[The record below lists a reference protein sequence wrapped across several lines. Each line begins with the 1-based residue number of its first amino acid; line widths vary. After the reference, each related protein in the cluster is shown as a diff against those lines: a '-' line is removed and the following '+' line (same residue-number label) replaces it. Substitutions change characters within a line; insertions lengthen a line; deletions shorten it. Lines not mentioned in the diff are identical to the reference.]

1 MTKKITTQVVVAA
14 FHEEATAAQI
24 ADALKE
30 AKKHNQLSYRNVVV
44 IRKDETGNVKVKETR
59 DMSPGLGAG
68 IGAIVGGAFGLLAG
82 PAGFAADSTSGVALG
97 GTSAALIDSGFD
109 DKRLLQIGDV
119 LQPGNSAI
127 IAVFEEVEVDRTTRE
142 EVDQDLSQVI
152 TNLPADISHAL
163 QGGQDVA
170 YAFAVTED
178 GIVASRMATGDDAA
192 DIQGLVAGQES
203 VPIRQAVAIEDG
215 VAYEIAAAAQYEV
228 AYEADLAINEGAVW
242 VNTHAVPTYFE
253 DTVVEEVDALAY
265 FIV

>member
-1 MTKKITTQVVVAA
+1 MTKKISTQIVVAA
-14 FHEEATAAQI
+14 FLEEATAAQM

-30 AKKHNQLSYRNVVV
+30 AKKQNLLSYRKVVV

-59 DMSPGLGAG
+59 NMSAGLGAG

-82 PAGFAADSTSGVALG
+82 PAGFAAGAAIG
-97 GTSAALIDSGFD
+97 GTSDALKNSGFD

-119 LQPGNSAI
+119 LQLGNSAI
-127 IAVFEEVEVDRTTRE
+127 IAVFEEVEVDRTTME

-170 YAFAVTED
+170 YSFAVTED

-203 VPIRQAVAIEDG
+203 VSIRQAVATEDG
-215 VAYEIAAAAQYEV
+215 VAYEIAAAAQYEI
-228 AYEADLAINEGAVW
+228 AYEAGLAINEGAVW
-242 VNTHAVPTYFE
+242 VNTHAVPTYLE